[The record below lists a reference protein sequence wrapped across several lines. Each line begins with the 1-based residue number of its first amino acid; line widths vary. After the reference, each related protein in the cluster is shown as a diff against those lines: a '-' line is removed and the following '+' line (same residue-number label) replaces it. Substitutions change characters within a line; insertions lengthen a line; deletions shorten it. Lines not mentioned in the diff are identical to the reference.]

1 METRTELFWK
11 NLSFSFTKQLLLK
24 SDFAAEHAAELHR
37 AEAHEWDLG
46 ASRRHPVSP
55 RVTRCVASVWHGH
68 RSPGTAAAGERAWRA
83 GPPGAFGAKV
93 STGLE
98 RAGRGRWGLRLAPAT
113 LSGRCG
119 GRDELPRVQRLAA
132 PASPGNPRC
141 HGVRG
146 SGRGPFFKLLLPLS
160 RRGQLREQEEGAGCS
175 QCPLRRPGPHTALRS
190 GSHPHPWARR
200 QTVGRRRPSSAPA
213 ARGRQRLRPRWPGG
227 PTRPPPHITR
237 PGQGSDPAPAKKSPV
252 SDPPVP
258 GLRLGG
264 RALLPGSQ
272 LSPAGPGAQGLRG
285 AWRPNTCHW
294 RGTGEGTNATF
305 TGRKRAPVRLALTT
319 RTEPKPV
326 PRPAGTDPD
335 ARAPARSHVCPRQ
348 KP

>member
-37 AEAHEWDLG
+37 AEAHEWVLG

-93 STGLE
+93 LTGLE

-146 SGRGPFFKLLLPLS
+146 SGQGPFFKLLLPLS

-175 QCPLRRPGPHTALRS
+175 QCP
-190 GSHPHPWARR
+190 
-200 QTVGRRRPSSAPA
+200 PA
-213 ARGRQRLRPRWPGG
+213 AARTPHSPPLRVPPASLGPEANRGK
-227 PTRPPPHITR
+227 T
-237 PGQGSDPAPAKKSPV
+237 PA
-252 SDPPVP
+252 
-258 GLRLGG
+258 
-264 RALLPGSQ
+264 Q
-272 LSPAGPGAQGLRG
+272 LCPCGPGTSEA
-285 AWRPNTCHW
+285 
-294 RGTGEGTNATF
+294 E
-305 TGRKRAPVRLALTT
+305 APLA
-319 RTEPKPV
+319 
-326 PRPAGTDPD
+326 G
-335 ARAPARSHVCPRQ
+335 
-348 KP
+348 